1 MPNPERA
8 KRFADLMVSRGVEF
22 GTYERDKNKE
32 ITIKPQPNPKLRDA
46 AQALPRP
53 LPTSEEKDLSS

>member
-1 MPNPERA
+1 VPNPERA

-32 ITIKPQPNPKLRDA
+32 ITIKPQPNA
-46 AQALPRP
+46 
-53 LPTSEEKDLSS
+53 ELSHPAPEL